1 MAKDNFSGDKNW
13 KFAFIMKKKK
23 TVFFR
28 PTATSLSLYLK
39 PNNVISQFVHLFA
52 DTCHITIKSGFF

>member
-1 MAKDNFSGDKNW
+1 MAKDNFSGDENW

-23 TVFFR
+23 NSLFR

-39 PNNVISQFVHLFA
+39 PETH
-52 DTCHITIKSGFF
+52 KG